1 MAKKLVYN
9 YTFNPGAAGV
19 GNLVIHGY
27 YPLKT
32 LLLITNVTDSQI
44 IFSFA
49 DPTYA
54 GSVDYS
60 DATDETTIIFNY
72 DTSSMDASDQI
83 QIFVDEQ
90 ETKIDFSETFVDP
103 VSKLRV
109 SNPQNLIDT
118 DFEYG
123 LQPTKWETI
132 ELVNNIPSFYS
143 KDSQYS
149 IEDVTTV
156 EAIDRDATITVIT
169 STPHGLSVGVP
180 IDVQGLTSPTAEG
193 KFLITSVPS
202 TTSFT
207 YVAKDNQVLG
217 EGIFNLNTSYTT
229 IRTGE
234 FFIGSDV
241 KFKQDDGLI
250 SDNRPNSTIN
260 VTTDY
265 VHGFTPGSNFYVT
278 NTVGSKQY
286 RLEYVTNDIASDG
299 RPNVD
304 FDDII
309 ESSGTIDSSLTETKK
324 MTGTYALKFDVNSVD
339 TADNSITWPNHRLR
353 PGDALLYVPPSGDTE
368 IGGLQRFQLYYVKQ
382 ALTADKIT
390 LCDIST
396 STTVA
401 VNPEISFTSTGTSNF
416 GRHQLILAYE
426 YYYIRTRYRSYI
438 RLTPRH
444 SGFGSGSGWDRRSSS
459 EYYPHGLSG
468 RKAQRCKF
476 VFANGYTLNNSWTD
490 NRSVYATNRN
500 ANYTLGKSGTTPDG
514 YDFIEDFSRFNLPH
528 PDNAAVTTSEPNYS
542 WDDDYRYF
550 DRYVSY
556 SLRDDIAGLGRI
568 FTVDLDFDTEADSLY
583 VPNHG
588 ISVGFGATAYFEKT
602 GGGNAVTRTEVVNT
616 ESVVPQYASYSG
628 DFSATVTA
636 ISPDRLRVEELN
648 RLQQWN
654 GSYNLTLYKD
664 NEVRDTFFI
673 PGINGLSSNETLLV
687 ETTGTAT
694 LPTGSSGPIE
704 PEKSTIQAVYN
715 ATTRGLDTIRETL
728 ATNNAATLLAY
739 NNSQEHYPFINSDIT
754 VDGGVQRLGWRRT
767 RLTIGGYYAEGTG
780 QTAQIWSQVSKNF
793 ATLTGW
799 ANGKAFDPFD
809 TTSRAGEGWYMCI
822 TPFTGQ
828 NTTIPYFVS
837 VKQVPKYSET
847 NPSVG
852 ANGFFWSDRPVEDFP
867 PTPNLLPNPNNNNA
881 EANWFDVTGSQA
893 GLGWKYTYE
902 ARYYETNSSRHGYI
916 FLQITMSN
924 NTWPQYKPQNTAFNI
939 TASSPFESLGNIS
952 GQRYIICTVIPI
964 KNNTNNTFFGISGT
978 LYNFQELAEVIT
990 NEIAE
995 SLENPTLTVGINT
1008 VKSKIVGNARLALQ
1022 TVDGLPYNLSGFGT
1036 ASPGGSII
1044 FSTEEKTGGV
1054 DGYYQAYSVDNNSFK
1069 LGTNTGISQK
1079 VVEWDYQSVNP
1090 LYITSIN
1097 HKIPDNQRVVYEEI
1111 SGGILGLTSNTEYY
1125 IDVTGPDTFGFKE
1138 SINGDRITMGSTL
1151 SGSFQLTTNSISGI
1165 SSIPGTVAIST
1176 SSKVVEGTDTDFT
1189 RYFKVGD
1196 DFIVENTDVTPTEY
1210 VNLTVDSVVDGTN
1223 LTIRESPGITNA
1235 STKAFVTTK
1244 INVRPDGTNVHRPFD
1259 GGVEI
1264 TAGSSPDSNIVRQTR
1279 KYFRYQSGKGI
1290 QCSLAINFNPP
1301 RQIVSM
1307 FGQTGGTLSDN
1318 LDWEV
1323 NIRNRDSSAF
1333 ILFGEDR
1340 NGNVL
1345 SDNAKITVYDIDTLT
1360 LNVGSPG
1367 HPVWI
1372 KSAPGTGVG
1381 DAIPQAYVT
1390 NNGTSDGTI
1399 VFDTTTV
1406 GVGTYYYQCENHS
1419 SMYGE
1424 IEVLPTP
1431 SAGPTGTLVKFSTL
1445 TPHGLLKGNDVKIR
1459 GAGDSAYDGSYEIV
1473 AVNNEDAYYIS
1484 STTSATSIVA
1494 SPALEYNITEWS
1506 NSAVRCGLFDFQNG
1520 FFFEYDGSTLY
1531 AVRRS
1536 STFQLPL
1543 RADVTYNSHLVNW
1556 ASGAK
1561 FTNKVNVNDYIV
1573 IRGTSYK
1580 VTSVTDDQLNVQ
1592 PAYRGV
1598 SDVGITI
1605 TKTVDTKVAQ
1615 ENWNIDKAD
1624 GTGPSGFRLDKTK
1637 IQMTYLDYSWYGA
1650 GKIRFGFKDTYGHVK
1665 YFHEFIHNNILDE
1678 AYMRSGNIPGRYEIT
1693 NVNGVVPSY
1702 IPSLFHWGTSVMM
1715 DGGFDDDKA
1724 YQFTATSNTLVFTNG
1739 DGETALTT
1747 ANSTSYY
1754 VFRNGGRSYYLR
1766 LFVAPANLTK
1776 FNNGTPLYTDGS
1788 TSDILDGETVF
1799 RTGYL
1804 GSNGFVDIFIGETSG
1819 SQSLD
1824 IIPSIP
1830 SNTTIYIGSPPSGG
1844 NATELGPDTEI
1855 PVISIRLAP
1864 SVDNNLTG
1872 PVGSR
1877 DIINRMQL
1885 QLKSL
1890 GITLTHDCNVDLILN
1905 GSINNKDFSAVDTP
1919 SLSELIVHSGVDQIK
1934 SGTKVFSF
1942 RASGGSEDATGARLG
1957 STSDFD
1963 LSTVTDLGN
1972 SILGGDDIFPNG
1984 PDLLTIAISPI
1995 DTSGINATAPLKV
2008 SARITWTES
2017 QA

>member
-19 GNLVIHGY
+19 GNIVIHGY

-32 LLLITNVTDSQI
+32 LLLVTNVTDSQI

-90 ETKIDFSETFVDP
+90 EAKIDFSETFVDP
-103 VSKLRV
+103 VNKLRV

-149 IEDVTTV
+149 IEDVAIV
-156 EAIDRDATITVIT
+156 EAINRSSTVTVTT

-202 TTSFT
+202 PSSFT
-207 YVAKDNQVLG
+207 YVAKENQILEQGAVN
-217 EGIFNLNTSYTT
+217 INTSYTT

-241 KFKQDDGLI
+241 KFREDDGLS
-250 SDNRPNSTIN
+250 SDNRSNSTIN
-260 VTTDY
+260 VTTTDY

-286 RLEYVTNDIASDG
+286 RLGYVTNDLASDD

-304 FDDII
+304 FEDTI
-309 ESSGTIDSSLTETKK
+309 ETSGTITPALTETKK
-324 MTGTYALKFDVNSVD
+324 MTGTYALKFDVNSVS
-339 TADNSITWPNHRLR
+339 TVDNSITWPNHRLR
-353 PGDALLYVPPSGDTE
+353 AGDVLLYVPPSNDTE

-390 LCDIST
+390 LCETST

-401 VNPEISFTSTGTSNF
+401 VNPEINLTSTGTSNF

-426 YYYIRTRYRSYI
+426 YYYLRTWYSSWI
-438 RLTPRH
+438 GLIPRH
-444 SGFGSGSGWDRRSSS
+444 AGYGSGSGWDRIPTSPFQ
-459 EYYPHGLSG
+459 PHGLSG
-468 RKAQRCKF
+468 RLAQRCKF
-476 VFANGYTLNNSWTD
+476 IFKNYGLNNNWTG

-514 YDFIEDFSRFNLPH
+514 YDFIEDFSRFDLPH
-528 PDNAAVTTSEPNYS
+528 PFNTATNTSEPNYN
-542 WDDDYRYF
+542 WDATFRYF
-550 DRYVSY
+550 RRYSDYSY
-556 SLRDDIAGLGRI
+556 RNTQPGFGYI
-568 FTVDLDFDTEADSLY
+568 FTVDLDFDTEGDSIY
-583 VPNHG
+583 VENHG
-588 ISVGFGATAYFEKT
+588 VSVGSAATAYFEKT
-602 GGGNAVTRTEVVNT
+602 GGGNAVTRSDVVTTEGVAPTTTVF
-616 ESVVPQYASYSG
+616 SG
-628 DFSATVTA
+628 DLNVNVTA
-636 ISPDRLRVEELN
+636 ISPDRLRIGDLN

-654 GSYNLTLYKD
+654 GSYNLTLYRNNGTK
-664 NEVRDTFFI
+664 DTFYV
-673 PGINGLSSNETLLV
+673 PGISVISNNETIFV

-694 LPTGSSGPIE
+694 LPTGLTGPVK
-704 PEKSTIQAVYN
+704 PEKGNVQAVYN
-715 ATTRGLDTIRETL
+715 ASTRALDTIRETL
-728 ATNNAATLLAY
+728 TSNSLSTLLAY
-739 NNSQEHYPFINSDIT
+739 NNSQEYYPFVNSNIT
-754 VDGGVQRLGWRRT
+754 VDGGIQRLGWRRT
-767 RLTIGGYYAEGTG
+767 ALTVAGYYPEGSG
-780 QTAQIWSQVSKNF
+780 NDANIWSTTSKDF
-793 ATLTGW
+793 TSLTGW
-799 ANGKAFDPFD
+799 ANGQAFDPFD
-809 TTSRAGEGWYMCI
+809 TTNRAGEGWYMCI

-828 NTTIPYFVS
+828 NTTIPYWVS
-837 VKQVPKYSET
+837 VKQIPEYIED
-847 NPSVG
+847 NPAVG
-852 ANGFFWSDRPVEDFP
+852 ANAFFWSNRPNEDFP
-867 PTPNLLPNPNNNNA
+867 PTNLSSETNNA
-881 EANWFDVTGSQA
+881 NSEANWTDVTGSQA
-893 GLGWKYTYE
+893 GLGWRYTHEGRWYQPN
-902 ARYYETNSSRHGYI
+902 ANRHGYI
-916 FLQITMSN
+916 FLQVTIAN
-924 NTWPQYKPQNTAFNI
+924 NTWPQYKPQNTAFDI
-939 TASSPFESLGNIS
+939 SPILPFESLGNVS
-952 GQRYIICTVIPI
+952 GQRYIICCVIPV
-964 KNNTNNTFFGISGT
+964 KNNTAATNFGLTGT
-978 LYNFQELAEVIT
+978 IYTFQELTDIVANEVAET
-990 NEIAE
+990 L
-995 SLENPTLTVGINT
+995 SNPVLTVGINT
-1008 VKSKIVGNARLALQ
+1008 VKSRVVSNTRLALQ
-1022 TVDGLPYNLSGFGT
+1022 NDDGVLYNLSGFGT
-1036 ASPGGSII
+1036 ASPGGNIVI
-1044 FSTEEKTGGV
+1044 STEEKTGGV
-1054 DGYYQAYSVDNNSFK
+1054 DGYYQAYSVDSNSFK
-1069 LGTNTGISQK
+1069 LGTNTGIAEK
-1079 VVEWDYQSVNP
+1079 VVEWDYQNVNS
-1090 LYITSIN
+1090 LYITSVN
-1097 HKIPDNQRVVYEEI
+1097 HKIPNTQKVVYDEI
-1111 SGGILGLTSNTEYY
+1111 SGGIPGLTTNTEYY
-1125 IDVTGPDTFGFKE
+1125 LDVTGPDTFGFKN
-1138 SINGDRITMGSTL
+1138 SISGDRITMGSTL
-1151 SGSFQLTTNSISGI
+1151 SGSFKLTVNSIAGI
-1165 SSIPGTVAIST
+1165 SSIPGTVSIST
-1176 SSKVVEGTDTDFT
+1176 ISKVITGTDTDFP

-1196 DFIVENTDVTPTEY
+1196 DFIVENTTVSPSEY
-1210 VNLTVDSVVDGTN
+1210 VRLTVDSIVDNTA
-1223 LTIRESPGITNA
+1223 LTVRESPGISNETA
-1235 STKAFVTTK
+1235 RLFVPTK

-1264 TAGSSPDSNIVRQTR
+1264 TAGSSPNSNIVRQTR

-1307 FGQTGGTLSDN
+1307 FGQTNGTLVDN
-1318 LDWEV
+1318 QDYEV
-1323 NIRNRDSSAF
+1323 NIRNRASSAY
-1333 ILFGEDR
+1333 ISFGEDR

-1345 SDNAKITVYDIDTLT
+1345 SDNSKITVYDIDTLT
-1360 LNVGSPG
+1360 LNVGAPG
-1367 HPVWI
+1367 HPLWI
-1372 KSAPGTGVG
+1372 KSAPTTGIG
-1381 DAIPQAYVT
+1381 DSISQTYVT
-1390 NNGTSDGTI
+1390 NNGTDEGSI

-1419 SMYGE
+1419 PMGGE

-1431 SAGPTGTLVKFSTL
+1431 SAGPGETFVKFSTL

-1484 STTSATSIVA
+1484 STTSATSIVS
-1494 SPALEYNITEWS
+1494 SPSLEYNIQEWN

-1543 RADVTYNSHLVNW
+1543 RADVTFHSHIVNW
-1556 ASGAK
+1556 TAGAK
-1561 FTNKVNVNDYIV
+1561 FTNKVDVNDYIV

-1580 VTSVTDDQLNVQ
+1580 VTSVTDEQLNIQ
-1592 PAYRGV
+1592 PAYRGT

-1615 ENWNIDKAD
+1615 QDWNIDRAD
-1624 GTGPSGFRLDKTK
+1624 GTGPSGFKLDKTK
-1637 IQMTYLDYSWYGA
+1637 IQMAYLDYSWYGA

-1665 YFHEFIHNNILDE
+1665 YFHEFIHNNLLDE

-1693 NVNGVVPSY
+1693 NFGGVVPSY

-1724 YQFTATSNTLVFTNG
+1724 YQFTATSNSLVFTNG
-1739 DGETALTT
+1739 DGDSADTV
-1747 ANSTSYY
+1747 ANSVVYYTS
-1754 VFRNGGRSYYLR
+1754 RNGRRNWYLR
-1766 LFVAPANLTK
+1766 LFVAPVNLSK
-1776 FNNGTPLYTDGS
+1776 FTSGSALYTVDGQ
-1788 TSDILDGETVF
+1788 LNGETVN
-1799 RTGYL
+1799 RTGFF
-1804 GSNGFVDIFIGETSG
+1804 GSAGFVDIFIGQTNG
-1819 SQSLD
+1819 GQNLD
-1824 IIPSIP
+1824 ITPSIV
-1830 SNTTIYIGSPPSGG
+1830 SSTTIYIGAPPSGG
-1844 NATELGPDTEI
+1844 TAVELGPDTEI

-1905 GSINNKDFSAVDTP
+1905 GSIDNKDFAAVDTP
-1919 SLSELIVHSGVDQIK
+1919 SLSELIVHDGGDQLK
-1934 SGTKVFSF
+1934 NGTKVFSF
-1942 RASGGSEDATGARLG
+1942 RASGGAEDATGARLG

-1963 LSTVTDLGN
+1963 LSNITDLGN

-1984 PDLLTIAISPI
+1984 PDLLTIAVSPI
-1995 DTSGINATAPLKV
+1995 DTSGVNATSPLKV